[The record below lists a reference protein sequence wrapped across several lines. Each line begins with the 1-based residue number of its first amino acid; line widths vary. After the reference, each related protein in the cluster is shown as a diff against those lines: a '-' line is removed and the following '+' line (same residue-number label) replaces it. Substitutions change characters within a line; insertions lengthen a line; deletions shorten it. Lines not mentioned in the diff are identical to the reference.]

1 MTKHKRGLLAGPK
14 INGRHS
20 SVIASARPFVLAAK
34 LLPEVTRVVI
44 GPITKRTGDGPMR
57 LIFKAVPAGLKVKV
71 IGGRMAQEFYVYTKT
86 PAATEVALREEAR
99 C

>member
-1 MTKHKRGLLAGPK
+1 MARHKRGLLAGPK

-20 SVIASARPFVLAAK
+20 SVIAAARPFVLAGK

-44 GPITKRTGDGPMR
+44 GPITKRAGDGPRR

-71 IGGRMAQEFYVYTKT
+71 IGGKMAQEFYVYTKT
-86 PAATEVALREEAR
+86 PAATEAAIKAEVE
-99 C
+99 